1 MALLCAV
8 FKKQKE
14 KCLSLS
20 LSCPHC
26 PTSPLFTF
34 SSLPELPAVENLS
47 LCHKHSPAFLFIL
60 QHNTNSLPL
69 SFFLSISLSL
79 SSTLLWILDS
89 LHNLVF
95 VCDFVF
101 VLCWSQSFICVHVF
115 VHLLEHLM
123 PCNCSFS
130 LAPYCS
136 ISSF

>member
-1 MALLCAV
+1 VALLCAV

-34 SSLPELPAVENLS
+34 SSLPDLPAVEKLS

-60 QHNTNSLPL
+60 QHNTNSLSL
-69 SFFLSISLSL
+69 SLSLSLSISL

-89 LHNLVF
+89 LHNLVC

-101 VLCWSQSFICVHVF
+101 VLCWSHSSIWVHVF
-115 VHLLEHLM
+115 VHPLEHL
-123 PCNCSFS
+123 CHAILLF
-130 LAPYCS
+130 L
-136 ISSF
+136 